1 MRRTRSPCCARAASG
16 HAAAPP
22 SSAMNSRRR
31 IFGPSRSPMKPI
43 AVGASCL
50 AGLAIFFAARETA
63 SVQVFRCR
71 HCKTIHAL
79 GRPASE
85 KRQGRKSR
93 WVGHRRCRGLY
104 GGLAV
109 GCGAGRY
116 DRSGRTGRIGSK
128 VGCAL
133 GRERVNGVLRD
144 TIDAIPGQSGVSTQ
158 VGTPPVE
165 SRPEWRVSMRW
176 WIGDDGI
183 MRCRS

>member
-1 MRRTRSPCCARAASG
+1 MPALQ
-16 HAAAPP
+16 
-22 SSAMNSRRR
+22 N
-31 IFGPSRSPMKPI
+31 
-43 AVGASCL
+43 
-50 AGLAIFFAARETA
+50 
-63 SVQVFRCR
+63 
-71 HCKTIHAL
+71 IHAL

-93 WVGHRRCRGLY
+93 WVGQRRCRGIY

-144 TIDAIPGQSGVSTQ
+144 TIDAVSGQSGVSTKL
-158 VGTPPVE
+158 
-165 SRPEWRVSMRW
+165 
-176 WIGDDGI
+176 GDAAGREPARMARFDAVVD
-183 MRCRS
+183 RR

>member
-1 MRRTRSPCCARAASG
+1 MRKSLP
-16 HAAAPP
+16 
-22 SSAMNSRRR
+22 
-31 IFGPSRSPMKPI
+31 
-43 AVGASCL
+43 
-50 AGLAIFFAARETA
+50 
-63 SVQVFRCR
+63 VQVFRCR

-133 GRERVNGVLRD
+133 NLLGGCRMAE
-144 TIDAIPGQSGVSTQ
+144 GQEADEARGQNAAYRAV
-158 VGTPPVE
+158 
-165 SRPEWRVSMRW
+165 
-176 WIGDDGI
+176 
-183 MRCRS
+183 